1 MPRPGSKR
9 SLSPGPYGRETN
21 EGPRPKNPR
30 SSNDNSVSGIIQR
43 IKLEHFMCHGELD
56 WEPNKNV
63 NFVTGV
69 NGSGK
74 SSVLQGLV
82 LGLLA
87 DSKHTKRYN
96 KLQDFIQKGHN
107 RAIVQVTLKNEGED
121 AYKSEV
127 YGPSITFQRT
137 INDNGQS
144 SVFIKDS
151 KQNIVKKATKDAREE
166 GKRILENFRI
176 NTDNPIAI
184 LQQEEAKELLKV
196 ESPENL
202 YTFFQ
207 KATLLKQCIDQ
218 YSAAKTELEK
228 TRSTIDTK
236 RVQIRELGKQLKS
249 KYEKLQEL
257 DRLKQRDQE
266 EERLQKEFLWALV
279 KENRADQ
286 DKVKSKISQKETAL
300 ENPKEK
306 LKSLHHVKAQ
316 LDNQMSKQIDKA
328 DQERSRYAREEKE
341 LTELKIE
348 TERLKEEEK
357 NIKLDIKGYD
367 SMKKTLQSE
376 IRIMQEQ
383 IDQLNSYQNNRDKVK
398 QAKER
403 QKKLSKLE
411 ERREEINEEIERL
424 GTERDKVE
432 GEQDVNRKEIEK
444 SEYDRKGCQR
454 KIEYL
459 ESELAEMV
467 GMGDQKLAVFDRLAP
482 RVAEEIRSAA
492 KKQMFNISP
501 LGPVGSYIRLTTEA
515 ASNPNLGRLLET
527 ELGTN
532 QVKAYLCNDD
542 HDRRVLWD
550 IFNRVYGQ
558 QKKPQ
563 IFTSKFLGRRHDVR
577 RVEHYNTVMDYLE
590 ITGSQSEC
598 TVIFNHLVDQKSIE
612 TIVVCKNQDEAK
624 SICTFHQ
631 NVPRNMTYAI
641 TYDFNRFF
649 PPTNT
654 TSYRSY
660 YIEQKTSQM
669 LGANMNSKVEE
680 KKSEF
685 SRTKESMR
693 DINASSE
700 KLLKIKATL
709 KIQSDEIRN
718 DITELRRELTKLS
731 SEKSQLKAEED
742 SVDNVE
748 TVTEKLEEKSN
759 EFDHLCELQ
768 DNKLNDRDL
777 VVNLIKE
784 KGVEFNKKSK
794 QVAKLREATN
804 PIEREISK
812 IEGQISSKKKEIS
825 NQEKVVKRYQNE
837 VAQLKRDLREK
848 EIEEKKFVS
857 KAKQSAGQEIEPSGT
872 VMQLNAKIKQI
883 RDTKKKTDRVVADKE
898 ALLEEY
904 RELKDQYEVQ
914 RSKISN
920 IEEHVKLMED
930 MNTARNDNYLFI
942 RKTISNII
950 QRRFAML
957 SESFSRQFGT
967 QIFININHKRR
978 ELNFIFKN
986 NDGDAINTEINSLS
1000 GGEKSYAQM
1009 CLIASLWEN
1018 MNPPFRALDEW
1029 DVFLDALNRKNISSK
1044 LLEFGL
1050 TKLDYQFI
1058 FISPQGATDITCE
1071 PSEQHRVSIME
1082 VKKS

>member
-9 SLSPGPYGRETN
+9 SLSPYGREN
-21 EGPRPKNPR
+21 NDGPRPKNSRPAGD
-30 SSNDNSVSGIIQR
+30 SSVSGIIQR
-43 IKLEHFMCHGELD
+43 IKLEHFMCHEELD

-96 KLQDFIQKGHN
+96 KLQDFIQKGHS

-121 AYKSEV
+121 AYKSEI
-127 YGPSITFQRT
+127 YGASITFQRT

-144 SVFIKDS
+144 SVFIKDH
-151 KQNIVKKATKDAREE
+151 KQNVVKKATKDAREE

-228 TRSTIDTK
+228 TRNTIDAK
-236 RVQIRELGKQLKS
+236 RVQIRELGKQLTL
-249 KYEKLQEL
+249 KYEKLKEL
-257 DRLKQRDQE
+257 DKLKERDLE
-266 EERLQKEFLWALV
+266 EERLQKEFMWALV
-279 KENRADQ
+279 KENRVEQ
-286 DKVKSKISQKETAL
+286 EKLTSKMGQKETAL

-306 LKSLHHVKAQ
+306 LKSLHTVKVQ
-316 LDNQMSKQIDKA
+316 LDNQMTKQVDKA
-328 DQERSRYAREEKE
+328 EQERGQYAREERE

-357 NIKLDIKGYD
+357 KIKADIKGYD
-367 SMKKTLQSE
+367 SMRKTLDGE
-376 IRIMQEQ
+376 IRIMKEQ
-383 IDQLNSYQNNRDKVK
+383 LEQLSSSQNSKDKVK
-398 QAKER
+398 LAKER
-403 QKKLSKLE
+403 QKKLNKLE
-411 ERREEINEEIERL
+411 DSKSGINEEIEKK
-424 GTERDKVE
+424 GTERDDIE
-432 GEQDVNRKEIEK
+432 SQQDGNRKELEKIEY
-444 SEYDRKGCQR
+444 ERKGCQR
-454 KIEYL
+454 KVEHL

-482 RVAEEIRSAA
+482 KVAEEIRSAA
-492 KKQMFNISP
+492 KRQQFRICP
-501 LGPVGSYIRLTTEA
+501 LGPVGSHIKLTAEA
-515 ASNPNLGRLLET
+515 ASNSALARLLET

-542 HDRRVLWD
+542 QDRRVLWD
-550 IFNRVYGQ
+550 IFNRVYGG

-563 IFTSKFLGRRHDVR
+563 IFTSKFLTRKHDVR
-577 RVEHYNTVMDYLE
+577 RVERYNTVMDYLE
-590 ITGSQSEC
+590 ITGSPQEA

-612 TIVVCKNQDEAK
+612 SVVVCKAQDEAK
-624 SICTFHQ
+624 QICTFHQ
-631 NVPRNMTYAI
+631 NVPRNMNYAI
-641 TYDFNRFF
+641 THDFNRFF
-649 PPTNT
+649 PPTSN

-660 YIEQKTSQM
+660 YIDPKTSQM
-669 LGANMNSKVEE
+669 LGANMSNKVEE
-680 KKSEF
+680 KKSEILRTRTAMQEINAN
-685 SRTKESMR
+685 SEVVLRTKT
-693 DINASSE
+693 N
-700 KLLKIKATL
+700 LKM
-709 KIQSDEIRN
+709 QNDEIRSR
-718 DITELRRELTKLS
+718 ITELRGRLAKIS

-742 SVDNVE
+742 SVDNME
-748 TVTEKLEEKSN
+748 TVQDKLEEKKV
-759 EFDHLCELQ
+759 EYDHLCELQ
-768 DNKLNDRDL
+768 DTKLNEKDK
-777 VVNLIKE
+777 VGNLIKE
-784 KGVEFNKKSK
+784 KGSVFARKSK
-794 QVAKLREATN
+794 VVAKLRESTN

-837 VAQLKRDLREK
+837 VAQLKRELKEK
-848 EIEEKKFVS
+848 EGEEKRFLGQ
-857 KAKQSAGQEIEPSGT
+857 AKQKAGSEYVEPSGT

-883 RDTKKKTDRVVADKE
+883 RETKKKSSKVVADREK
-898 ALLEEY
+898 LLEEY
-904 RELKDQYEVQ
+904 RVLKEQYETQ
-914 RSKISN
+914 KRKIAN
-920 IEEHVKLMED
+920 IEDHVKMMED

-986 NDGDAINTEINSLS
+986 SDGDAISTEINSLS

-1058 FISPQGATDITCE
+1058 FISPQGASDIVCD
-1071 PSEQHRVSIME
+1071 PSEKHRVSIME
-1082 VKKS
+1082 IKKN

>member
-1 MPRPGSKR
+1 
-9 SLSPGPYGRETN
+9 
-21 EGPRPKNPR
+21 
-30 SSNDNSVSGIIQR
+30 
-43 IKLEHFMCHGELD
+43 MCHEEFD

-121 AYKSEV
+121 SYKKEV

-137 INDNGQS
+137 INDNGSS
-144 SVFIKDS
+144 SVFIKDH
-151 KQNIVKKATKDAREE
+151 KQNVVKKATKDAREE

-228 TRSTIDTK
+228 TRSSIDTK
-236 RVQIRELGKQLKS
+236 KVQIRDLGKQLTL
-249 KYEKLQEL
+249 KYEKLKEL
-257 DRLKQRDQE
+257 DKLKERDVE
-266 EERLQKEFLWALV
+266 EERLQKEFMWALV
-279 KENRADQ
+279 KENRAEQ
-286 DKVKSKISQKETAL
+286 EKITAKIAQKETAL
-300 ENPKEK
+300 ENPRDK
-306 LKSLHHVKAQ
+306 LKTLHQMKVQ
-316 LDNQMSKQIDKA
+316 LDNEMTDQMDKA
-328 DQERSRYAREEKE
+328 EEERGQFAREERE

-357 NIKLDIKGYD
+357 NVKADIKGYD
-367 SMKKTLQSE
+367 AMKKTLHGE
-376 IRIMQEQ
+376 IRIMKEQ
-383 IDQLNSYQNNRDKVK
+383 LEQLTSSQNSKDKAK
-398 QAKER
+398 LAKER

-411 ERREEINEEIERL
+411 DRKTEINEEIETL
-424 GTERDKVE
+424 GTSRDE
-432 GEQDVNRKEIEK
+432 IESQQEANRKEIEK
-444 SEYDRKGCQR
+444 CEYDRKGHQR
-454 KIEYL
+454 KVEHL

-492 KKQMFNISP
+492 KRQMFRICP
-501 LGPVGSYIRLTTEA
+501 LGPVGSHIKLSAEA
-515 ASNPNLGRLLET
+515 ASNPALARLLET

-542 HDRRVLWD
+542 SDRRVLWD
-550 IFNRVYGQ
+550 IFNKVYGS

-563 IFTSKFLGRRHDVR
+563 IFTSKFLNRRHEVR

-590 ITGSQSEC
+590 ITGSPQEA
-598 TVIFNHLVDQKSIE
+598 TVIFNHLVDQKAIE
-612 TIVVCKNQDEAK
+612 SVVVCRTQDEAK
-624 SICTFHQ
+624 KICTFHQ
-631 NVPRNMTYAI
+631 NVPRNMNYAI
-641 TYDFNRFF
+641 THDFNRFF

-660 YIEQKTSQM
+660 YIDPKTSQM
-669 LGANMNSKVEE
+669 LGANMSNKVEE
-680 KKSEF
+680 KKSDIQKT
-685 SRTKESMR
+685 RVAMQ
-693 DINASSE
+693 DINANSE
-700 KLLKIKATL
+700 ELLRTRTHL
-709 KIQSDEIRN
+709 KNKNEQIRER
-718 DITELRRELTKLS
+718 ITDLRKDLARIS

-742 SVDNVE
+742 SVDNIE
-748 TVTEKLEEKSN
+748 TVQDKLEEK
-759 EFDHLCELQ
+759 EKEYDHLCELQ
-768 DNKLNDRDL
+768 DEKLNERDH
-777 VVNLIKE
+777 VGNLIKE
-784 KGVEFNKKSK
+784 KGLVFAKKSK
-794 QVAKLREATN
+794 VVAKLREATN

-825 NQEKVVKRYQNE
+825 NQEKVVKRYQTE
-837 VAQLKRDLREK
+837 VAQLKKELKEK
-848 EIEEKKFVS
+848 EIEEKKFS
-857 KAKQSAGQEIEPSGT
+857 QQAKQKAGSEYIEPSGT

-883 RDTKKKTDRVVADKE
+883 RETKKKSNKVIADREV
-898 ALLEEY
+898 LLDEY
-904 RELKDQYEVQ
+904 RQLKDQYETQ
-914 RSKISN
+914 KKKITN
-920 IEEHVKLMED
+920 IEEHVKTMEE

-967 QIFININHKRR
+967 QIFISINHKRR

-986 NDGDAINTEINSLS
+986 ADGDAISTEINSLS

-1029 DVFLDALNRKNISSK
+1029 DVFLDALNRKNISNK

-1058 FISPQGATDITCE
+1058 FISPQGASDIICE
-1071 PSEQHRVSIME
+1071 PSEKHRVTIME
-1082 VKKS
+1082 IKKN

>member
-1 MPRPGSKR
+1 M
-9 SLSPGPYGRETN
+9 
-21 EGPRPKNPR
+21 
-30 SSNDNSVSGIIQR
+30 SGIIQR
-43 IKLEHFMCHGELD
+43 IRLEHFMCHEELD

-144 SVFIKDS
+144 SVFIKDH
-151 KQNIVKKATKDAREE
+151 KQNVVKKATKDAREE

-228 TRSTIDTK
+228 TRNTIETK
-236 RVQIRELGKQLKS
+236 RVQIRDLGKQLTL
-249 KYEKLQEL
+249 KYEKLKEL
-257 DRLKQRDQE
+257 DKLKERDAE
-266 EERLQKEFLWALV
+266 EERLQKEFMWALV
-279 KENRADQ
+279 KENRGEQ
-286 DKVKSKISQKETAL
+286 EKVANKIAQKETAL
-300 ENPKEK
+300 ENPREK
-306 LKSLHHVKAQ
+306 LKSLHQVKVQ
-316 LDNQMSKQIDKA
+316 LDNQMTKQMDKA
-328 DQERSRYAREEKE
+328 EQERGQYAREERE

-357 NIKLDIKGYD
+357 KIKADIKGYD
-367 SMKKTLQSE
+367 SLKKTLQGE
-376 IRIMQEQ
+376 IRIMKEQ
-383 IDQLNSYQNNRDKVK
+383 VEQLSSSQNSRDKVK
-398 QAKER
+398 LAKER
-403 QKKLSKLE
+403 QKKLNRLE
-411 ERREEINEEIERL
+411 ERRAEINEEIEKM
-424 GTERDKVE
+424 GTDRDDVE
-432 GEQDVNRKEIEK
+432 SQQDANRKELEK

-454 KIEYL
+454 KVEHL

-492 KKQMFNISP
+492 RKQLFKICP
-501 LGPVGSYIRLTTEA
+501 LGPVGSHIKLSADA
-515 ASNPNLGRLLET
+515 ASNPALARLLET

-542 HDRRVLWD
+542 QDRKVLWD
-550 IFNRVYGQ
+550 IFNRVYGH

-563 IFTSKFLGRRHDVR
+563 IFTSKFLPRKHDVR
-577 RVEHYNTVMDYLE
+577 RVEQYNTVMDYLE
-590 ITGSQSEC
+590 ITGSPSEA

-612 TIVVCKNQDEAK
+612 SIVVCKNQDEAK

-631 NVPRNMTYAI
+631 NVPRNMNYAI
-641 TYDFNRFF
+641 THDFNRFF

-660 YIEQKTSQM
+660 YIDPKTSQM
-669 LGANMNSKVEE
+669 LGANMSNKVEE
-680 KKSEF
+680 KKSDIQRTRTSMQEINAN
-685 SRTKESMR
+685 SEILVRTKANLKMR
-693 DINASSE
+693 
-700 KLLKIKATL
+700 
-709 KIQSDEIRN
+709 SDEIRN
-718 DITELRRELTKLS
+718 GITDLRRELAKIS

-742 SVDNVE
+742 SVDNME
-748 TVTEKLEEKSN
+748 TVSEKLEEKSG

-768 DNKLNDRDL
+768 DNKLNDKDH
-777 VVNLIKE
+777 VINLIKE
-784 KGVEFNKKSK
+784 KGAVFAKKAK
-794 QVAKLREATN
+794 IVAKLREATN

-825 NQEKVVKRYQNE
+825 NQEKVVKRYQTE
-837 VAQLKRDLREK
+837 VAQLKRDLKEK
-848 EIEEKKFVS
+848 EGEEKKFLIQ
-857 KAKQSAGQEIEPSGT
+857 AKQKAGAEMEPSGT

-883 RDTKKKTDRVVADKE
+883 RETKKKTSKVVADREK
-898 ALLEEY
+898 LLEEY
-904 RELKDQYEVQ
+904 RELKEQYETQ
-914 RSKISN
+914 KRKITN
-920 IEEHVKLMED
+920 IEEHVKMMED

-986 NDGDAINTEINSLS
+986 ADGDAINTEINSLS
-1000 GGEKSYAQM
+1000 GGEKSYAQVQ
-1009 CLIASLWEN
+1009 S
-1018 MNPPFRALDEW
+1018 
-1029 DVFLDALNRKNISSK
+1029 
-1044 LLEFGL
+1044 
-1050 TKLDYQFI
+1050 
-1058 FISPQGATDITCE
+1058 
-1071 PSEQHRVSIME
+1071 
-1082 VKKS
+1082 

>member
-9 SLSPGPYGRETN
+9 SLSPYGRDN
-21 EGPRPKNPR
+21 DGPRPKNSRPPGD
-30 SSNDNSVSGIIQR
+30 SSVSGIIQR
-43 IKLEHFMCHGELD
+43 IKLEHFMCHEELD

-121 AYKSEV
+121 AYKKEI
-127 YGPSITFQRT
+127 YGASITFQRT

-144 SVFIKDS
+144 SVFIKDH
-151 KQNIVKKATKDAREE
+151 KQNVVKKATKDAREE

-228 TRSTIDTK
+228 TRNTIDTK
-236 RVQIRELGKQLKS
+236 RVQIRDLGKQLTL
-249 KYEKLQEL
+249 KYEKLKEL
-257 DRLKQRDQE
+257 DKLKERDLE

-279 KENRADQ
+279 KENRVEQ
-286 DKVKSKISQKETAL
+286 EKISNKMGQKETAL
-300 ENPKEK
+300 ENPREK
-306 LKSLHHVKAQ
+306 LKSLHQVKVQ
-316 LDNQMSKQIDKA
+316 LDNQMTKQVDKA
-328 DQERSRYAREEKE
+328 EQERGQYAREERE

-357 NIKLDIKGYD
+357 KIKADIKGYD
-367 SMKKTLQSE
+367 SMKKTLHGE
-376 IRIMQEQ
+376 IRIMKEQ
-383 IDQLNSYQNNRDKVK
+383 LEQLSSSQNSRDKVK
-398 QAKER
+398 LARER

-411 ERREEINEEIERL
+411 DRKTEINEEIEKM
-424 GTERDKVE
+424 GTERDDIE
-432 GEQDVNRKEIEK
+432 SQQDGNRKELEK
-444 SEYDRKGCQR
+444 CEYDRKGCQR
-454 KIEYL
+454 KVEHL

-492 KKQMFNISP
+492 KRQLFGICP
-501 LGPVGSYIRLTTEA
+501 LGPVGSHIKLTTEA
-515 ASNPNLGRLLET
+515 ASNPALARLLET

-542 HDRRVLWD
+542 QDRRVLWD
-550 IFNRVYGQ
+550 IFNRVYGS

-563 IFTSKFLGRRHDVR
+563 IFTSKFLTRRHAVR

-590 ITGSQSEC
+590 ITGSNQEA

-612 TIVVCKNQDEAK
+612 SVVVCKTQEEAK
-624 SICTFHQ
+624 KICTFRQ
-631 NVPRNMTYAI
+631 NVPSNMNYAI
-641 TYDFNRFF
+641 THDFNRFF
-649 PPTNT
+649 PPTST

-660 YIEQKTSQM
+660 YIDPKTSQM
-669 LGANMNSKVEE
+669 LGANMSNKVEE
-680 KKSEF
+680 KKADIHRTRSAMHEINANSEVIL
-685 SRTKESMR
+685 RTKSSLKMKNDDIRMR
-693 DINASSE
+693 
-700 KLLKIKATL
+700 
-709 KIQSDEIRN
+709 
-718 DITELRRELTKLS
+718 ITELRRDLAKIS

-742 SVDNVE
+742 SVDNME
-748 TVTEKLEEKSN
+748 TVQDKLNEKEGEY
-759 EFDHLCELQ
+759 DHLCELQ
-768 DNKLNDRDL
+768 DTKLNEKDK
-777 VVNLIKE
+777 VGNLIKE
-784 KGVEFNKKSK
+784 KGAVFAKKSK
-794 QVAKLREATN
+794 IVAKMREATN

-825 NQEKVVKRYQNE
+825 NQEKVVKRYQTE
-837 VAQLKRDLREK
+837 VAQLKRDLKEK
-848 EIEEKKFVS
+848 EMEEKKFLGQAKL
-857 KAKQSAGQEIEPSGT
+857 KAGSDYVEPSGT

-883 RDTKKKTDRVVADKE
+883 RETKKKSSKVVADREK
-898 ALLEEY
+898 LLEEY
-904 RELKDQYEVQ
+904 RELKDQYETQ
-914 RSKISN
+914 KRKITN
-920 IEEHVKLMED
+920 IEEHVKMMEE

-986 NDGDAINTEINSLS
+986 CDGDAISTEINSLS

-1058 FISPQGATDITCE
+1058 FISPQGASDIVCD
-1071 PSEQHRVSIME
+1071 PSEKHRVSIME
-1082 VKKS
+1082 IKKN

>member
-1 MPRPGSKR
+1 
-9 SLSPGPYGRETN
+9 
-21 EGPRPKNPR
+21 
-30 SSNDNSVSGIIQR
+30 
-43 IKLEHFMCHGELD
+43 
-56 WEPNKNV
+56 V

-121 AYKSEV
+121 AYKHEV
-127 YGPSITFQRT
+127 YGASITFQRT
-137 INDNGQS
+137 INDNGSS
-144 SVFIKDS
+144 SVFIKDH
-151 KQNIVKKATKDAREE
+151 KQTIIKKTTKDAREE

-228 TRSTIDTK
+228 TRNTIETK
-236 RVQIRELGKQLKS
+236 RVQIRDLGKQLTL
-249 KYEKLQEL
+249 KYEKLKEL
-257 DRLKQRDQE
+257 DKLKERDLE

-279 KENRADQ
+279 KENRVEKD
-286 DKVKSKISQKETAL
+286 KISNKIAQKETAL
-300 ENPKEK
+300 ENPREK
-306 LKSLHHVKAQ
+306 LKSLHQVKVQ
-316 LDNQMSKQIDKA
+316 LDNQMNKQVDKA
-328 DQERSRYAREEKE
+328 EQERGQYAKEERE

-348 TERLKEEEK
+348 SERLKEEEK
-357 NIKLDIKGYD
+357 KIKADMKGYD
-367 SMKKTLQSE
+367 SMKKTLNGE

-383 IDQLNSYQNNRDKVK
+383 LDQLSNSQGSRDKVK
-398 QAKER
+398 LAKER
-403 QKKLSKLE
+403 QKNLSKLE
-411 ERREEINEEIERL
+411 DKKTEINEEIEKM
-424 GTERDKVE
+424 GTERDDIE
-432 GEQDVNRKEIEK
+432 SQQDTNRKELEK
-444 SEYDRKGCQR
+444 CEYERKGCQR
-454 KIEYL
+454 KVEHL

-482 RVAEEIRSAA
+482 KVAEEIRSAA
-492 KKQMFNISP
+492 KRQMFKICP
-501 LGPVGSYIRLTTEA
+501 LGPVGSHIKLTAEA
-515 ASNPNLGRLLET
+515 ASTGALARLLET

-542 HDRRVLWD
+542 QDRRVLWE
-550 IFNRVYGQ
+550 IFNKVYGQ

-563 IFTSKFLGRRHDVR
+563 IFTSKFLSRKHDVR
-577 RVEHYNTVMDYLE
+577 RVEHYRTVMDYLE
-590 ITGSQSEC
+590 ITGSPQEA

-612 TIVVCKNQDEAK
+612 SVVVCQTQEEAK
-624 SICTFHQ
+624 KICTFHQ
-631 NVPRNMTYAI
+631 NVPRNMNYAI
-641 TYDFNRFF
+641 THDFNRFF
-649 PPTNT
+649 PPTHT

-660 YIEQKTSQM
+660 YIDPKTSQM
-669 LGANMNSKVEE
+669 LGANMSNKVEE
-680 KKSEF
+680 KKSDIYR
-685 SRTKESMR
+685 SRTSMQE
-693 DINASSE
+693 INASSE
-700 KLLKIKATL
+700 LILKTKSNL
-709 KIQSDEIRN
+709 KMQNDQIRN
-718 DITELRRELTKLS
+718 RITELRRDLAKIS

-742 SVDNVE
+742 SVDNME
-748 TVTEKLEEKSN
+748 TVQDKLEEKKS
-759 EFDHLCELQ
+759 EYDHLCELQ
-768 DNKLNDRDL
+768 DSKLNERDK
-777 VVNLIKE
+777 VGFLIKE
-784 KGVEFNKKSK
+784 KGAVFAKKSK
-794 QVAKLREATN
+794 IVAKLREATN

-825 NQEKVVKRYQNE
+825 NQEKVVKRYQTE
-837 VAQLKRDLREK
+837 VAQLKRDLKEK
-848 EIEEKKFVS
+848 EVEEKKFLS
-857 KAKQSAGQEIEPSGT
+857 SAKLKAGSEFVEPSGT

-883 RDTKKKTDRVVADKE
+883 RETKKKSSKVVADREK
-898 ALLEEY
+898 LLEEY
-904 RELKDQYEVQ
+904 RGLKDQYETQ
-914 RSKISN
+914 KKKITN
-920 IEEHVKLMED
+920 IEEHVKMMEE

-986 NDGDAINTEINSLS
+986 SDGDAISTEINSLS

-1058 FISPQGATDITCE
+1058 FISPQGASDIECD
-1071 PSEQHRVSIME
+1071 PSEKHRVSIME
-1082 VKKS
+1082 IKKN

>member
-1 MPRPGSKR
+1 M
-9 SLSPGPYGRETN
+9 
-21 EGPRPKNPR
+21 
-30 SSNDNSVSGIIQR
+30 SGIIQR
-43 IKLEHFMCHGELD
+43 IRLEHFMCHEELD

-144 SVFIKDS
+144 SVFIKDH
-151 KQNIVKKATKDAREE
+151 KQNVVKKATKDAREE

-228 TRSTIDTK
+228 TRNTIETK
-236 RVQIRELGKQLKS
+236 RVQIRDLGKQLTL
-249 KYEKLQEL
+249 KYEKLKEL
-257 DRLKQRDQE
+257 DKLKERDAE
-266 EERLQKEFLWALV
+266 EERLQKEFMWALV
-279 KENRADQ
+279 KENRGEQ
-286 DKVKSKISQKETAL
+286 EKVANKIAQKETAL
-300 ENPKEK
+300 ENPREK
-306 LKSLHHVKAQ
+306 LKSLHQVKVQ
-316 LDNQMSKQIDKA
+316 LDNQMTKQMDKA
-328 DQERSRYAREEKE
+328 EQERGQYAREERE

-357 NIKLDIKGYD
+357 KIKADIKGYD
-367 SMKKTLQSE
+367 SLKKTLQGE
-376 IRIMQEQ
+376 IRIMKEQ
-383 IDQLNSYQNNRDKVK
+383 VEQLSSSQNSRDKVK
-398 QAKER
+398 LAKER
-403 QKKLSKLE
+403 QKKLNRLE
-411 ERREEINEEIERL
+411 ERRAEINEEIEKM
-424 GTERDKVE
+424 GTDRDDVE
-432 GEQDVNRKEIEK
+432 SQQDANRKELEK

-454 KIEYL
+454 KVEHL

-492 KKQMFNISP
+492 RKQLFKICP
-501 LGPVGSYIRLTTEA
+501 LGPVGSHIKLSADA
-515 ASNPNLGRLLET
+515 ASNPALARLLET

-542 HDRRVLWD
+542 QDRKVLWD
-550 IFNRVYGQ
+550 IFNRVYGH

-563 IFTSKFLGRRHDVR
+563 IFTSKFLPRKHDVR

-590 ITGSQSEC
+590 ITGSPSEA

-612 TIVVCKNQDEAK
+612 SIVVCKNQDEAK

-631 NVPRNMTYAI
+631 NVPRNMNYAI
-641 TYDFNRFF
+641 THDFNRFF

-660 YIEQKTSQM
+660 YIDPKTSQM
-669 LGANMNSKVEE
+669 LGANMSNKVEE
-680 KKSEF
+680 KKSDIQRTRTSMQEINAN
-685 SRTKESMR
+685 SEILVRTKANLKMR
-693 DINASSE
+693 
-700 KLLKIKATL
+700 
-709 KIQSDEIRN
+709 SDEIRN
-718 DITELRRELTKLS
+718 GITDLRRELAKIS

-742 SVDNVE
+742 SVDNME
-748 TVTEKLEEKSN
+748 TVSEKLEEKSG

-768 DNKLNDRDL
+768 DNKLNDKDH
-777 VVNLIKE
+777 VINLIKE
-784 KGVEFNKKSK
+784 KGAVFAKKAK
-794 QVAKLREATN
+794 IVAKLREATN

-825 NQEKVVKRYQNE
+825 NQEKVVKRYQTE
-837 VAQLKRDLREK
+837 VAQLKRDLKEK
-848 EIEEKKFVS
+848 EGEEKKFLIQ
-857 KAKQSAGQEIEPSGT
+857 AKQKAGAEMEPSGT

-883 RDTKKKTDRVVADKE
+883 RETKKKTSKVVADREK
-898 ALLEEY
+898 LLEEY
-904 RELKDQYEVQ
+904 RELKEQYETQ
-914 RSKISN
+914 KRKITN
-920 IEEHVKLMED
+920 IEEHVKMMED

-986 NDGDAINTEINSLS
+986 ADGDAINTEINSLS

-1058 FISPQGATDITCE
+1058 FISPQGASDIICD
-1071 PSEQHRVSIME
+1071 PSEKHRVSIME
-1082 VKKS
+1082 IKKN

>member
-1 MPRPGSKR
+1 M
-9 SLSPGPYGRETN
+9 
-21 EGPRPKNPR
+21 
-30 SSNDNSVSGIIQR
+30 SGIIQR
-43 IKLEHFMCHGELD
+43 IRLEHFMCHEELD

-144 SVFIKDS
+144 SVFIKDH
-151 KQNIVKKATKDAREE
+151 KQNVVKKATKDAREE

-228 TRSTIDTK
+228 TRNTIETK
-236 RVQIRELGKQLKS
+236 RVQIRDLGKQLTL
-249 KYEKLQEL
+249 KYEKLKEL
-257 DRLKQRDQE
+257 DKLKERDAE
-266 EERLQKEFLWALV
+266 EERLQKEFMWALV
-279 KENRADQ
+279 KENRGEQ
-286 DKVKSKISQKETAL
+286 EKVANKIAQKETAL
-300 ENPKEK
+300 ENPREK
-306 LKSLHHVKAQ
+306 LKSLHQVKVQ
-316 LDNQMSKQIDKA
+316 LDNQMTKQMDKA
-328 DQERSRYAREEKE
+328 EQERGQYAREERE

-357 NIKLDIKGYD
+357 KIKADIKGYD
-367 SMKKTLQSE
+367 SLKKTLQGE
-376 IRIMQEQ
+376 IRIMKEQ
-383 IDQLNSYQNNRDKVK
+383 VEQLSSSQNSRDKVK
-398 QAKER
+398 LAKER
-403 QKKLSKLE
+403 QKKLNRLE
-411 ERREEINEEIERL
+411 ERRAEINEEIEKM
-424 GTERDKVE
+424 GTDRDDVE
-432 GEQDVNRKEIEK
+432 SQQDANRKELEK

-454 KIEYL
+454 KVEHL

-492 KKQMFNISP
+492 RKQLFKICP
-501 LGPVGSYIRLTTEA
+501 LGPVGSHIKLSADA
-515 ASNPNLGRLLET
+515 ASNPALARLLET

-542 HDRRVLWD
+542 QDRKVLWD
-550 IFNRVYGQ
+550 IFNRVYGH

-563 IFTSKFLGRRHDVR
+563 IFTSKFLPRKHDVR
-577 RVEHYNTVMDYLE
+577 RVEQYNTVMDYLE
-590 ITGSQSEC
+590 ITGSPSEA

-612 TIVVCKNQDEAK
+612 SIVVCKNQDEAK

-631 NVPRNMTYAI
+631 NVPRNMNYAI
-641 TYDFNRFF
+641 THDFNRFF

-660 YIEQKTSQM
+660 YIDPKTSQM
-669 LGANMNSKVEE
+669 LGANMSNKVEE
-680 KKSEF
+680 KKSDIQRTRTSMQEINAN
-685 SRTKESMR
+685 SEILVRTKANLKMR
-693 DINASSE
+693 
-700 KLLKIKATL
+700 
-709 KIQSDEIRN
+709 SDEIRN
-718 DITELRRELTKLS
+718 GITDLRRELAKIS

-742 SVDNVE
+742 SVDNME
-748 TVTEKLEEKSN
+748 TVSEKLEEKSG

-768 DNKLNDRDL
+768 DNKLNDKDH
-777 VVNLIKE
+777 VINLIKE
-784 KGVEFNKKSK
+784 KGAVFAKKAK
-794 QVAKLREATN
+794 IVAKLREATN

-825 NQEKVVKRYQNE
+825 NQEKVVKRYQTE
-837 VAQLKRDLREK
+837 VAQLKRDLKEK
-848 EIEEKKFVS
+848 EGEEKKFLIQ
-857 KAKQSAGQEIEPSGT
+857 AKQKAGAEMEPSGT

-883 RDTKKKTDRVVADKE
+883 RETKKKTSKVVADREK
-898 ALLEEY
+898 LLEEY
-904 RELKDQYEVQ
+904 RELKEQYETQ
-914 RSKISN
+914 KRKITN
-920 IEEHVKLMED
+920 IEEHVKMMED

-986 NDGDAINTEINSLS
+986 ADGDAINTEINSLS

-1058 FISPQGATDITCE
+1058 FISPQGASDIICD
-1071 PSEQHRVSIME
+1071 PSEKHRVSIME
-1082 VKKS
+1082 IKKN

>member
-30 SSNDNSVSGIIQR
+30 STNDNSVSGIIQR

-151 KQNIVKKATKDAREE
+151 KQNIVKKSTKDAREE

-249 KYEKLQEL
+249 RYEKLQEL

-266 EERLQKEFLWALV
+266 EERLEKEFLWALV

-286 DKVKSKISQKETAL
+286 EKVKSKISQKETAL

-444 SEYDRKGCQR
+444 SEYDRKGCQ
-454 KIEYL
+454 KKMEHH

-501 LGPVGSYIRLTTEA
+501 LGPVGSYIRLTSEA
-515 ASNPNLGRLLET
+515 VSNPNLGRLLET

-680 KKSEF
+680 KKSDI

-709 KIQSDEIRN
+709 KFQSDKIRN
-718 DITELRRELTKLS
+718 DINELRRELTKLS

-848 EIEEKKFVS
+848 EIEEKRFVS

-920 IEEHVKLMED
+920 IEEHVKLMEE

-1058 FISPQGATDITCE
+1058 FISPQGATDITCD

>member
-1 MPRPGSKR
+1 
-9 SLSPGPYGRETN
+9 
-21 EGPRPKNPR
+21 
-30 SSNDNSVSGIIQR
+30 
-43 IKLEHFMCHGELD
+43 MCHGELD

-96 KLQDFIQKGHN
+96 KLQDFIQKGYN
-107 RAIVQVTLKNEGED
+107 RATVQVTLKNEGED

-127 YGPSITFQRT
+127 YGSSITFQRT

-144 SVFIKDS
+144 SVLIKDH
-151 KQNIVKKATKDAREE
+151 KQNVVKKATKDAREE
-166 GKRILENFRI
+166 GKRILETFRI

-228 TRSTIDTK
+228 TRSTIETK
-236 RVQIRELGKQLKS
+236 RVQIRELGKLLKS

-257 DRLKQRDQE
+257 DKLKERDQE

-286 DKVKSKISQKETAL
+286 DKVKSKIAQKETAL

-306 LKSLHHVKAQ
+306 LKSLHHFKAQ

-328 DQERSRYAREEKE
+328 DQERGQYAKEERE

-357 NIKLDIKGYD
+357 SIKADIKGFD

-383 IDQLNSYQNNRDKVK
+383 LDQLNSFQNNRDKAK

-424 GTERDKVE
+424 GTERDQVE
-432 GEQDVNRKEIEK
+432 TEQDVNRKDIEK
-444 SEYDRKGCQR
+444 SEYERKGYQR
-454 KIEYL
+454 KIEHL

-467 GMGDQKLAVFDRLAP
+467 GMGDQKLAVFDRMAP
-482 RVAEEIRSAA
+482 RVAEEIRKAA
-492 KKQMFNISP
+492 KNQMFNIAP
-501 LGPVGSYIRLTTEA
+501 LGPVGSYIRLTEEA

-542 HDRRVLWD
+542 NDRRVLWD
-550 IFNRVYGQ
+550 IFNNVYGH

-577 RVEHYNTVMDYLE
+577 RVQHYNTVMDYLE

-612 TIVVCKNQDEAK
+612 SIVVCKSQDEAK
-624 SICTFHQ
+624 RICTFHQ
-631 NVPRNMTYAI
+631 NVPKNMNYAI

-660 YIEQKTSQM
+660 YIDPKLSQM

-680 KKSEF
+680 KRSDIQ
-685 SRTKESMR
+685 RTRESMR

-709 KIQSDEIRN
+709 KMNSDKIRN
-718 DITELRRELTKLS
+718 SITDLRRELTKLS

-742 SVDNVE
+742 SVDNLDAVA
-748 TVTEKLEEKSN
+748 EKLEEKSN

-768 DNKLNDRDL
+768 DAKLNDKDT
-777 VVNLIKE
+777 VGNLIKE
-784 KGVEFNKKSK
+784 KGVEFSKKSK

-837 VAQLKRDLREK
+837 IAQYKKDLKDK
-848 EIEEKKFVS
+848 EIDEKKFVS
-857 KAKQSAGQEIEPSGT
+857 KAKQSAGPEIEPSGT

-883 RDTKKKTDRVVADKE
+883 RDTKKKSDKVVADRE

-904 RELKDQYEVQ
+904 RQLKEQYEAQ
-914 RSKISN
+914 RKKISN
-920 IEEHVKLMED
+920 IEEHVKAMED

-1058 FISPQGATDITCE
+1058 FISPQGATDITCD